1 MEPNQVGSVSL
12 NVEGWKIKT
21 REKRNNRMRI
31 QINLSKDE
39 AEAVRNFKEIF
50 GAQGVS
56 DDQFMHHVFMM
67 GLQTLDQQLQAQF
80 AEYVSANKEELAASG
95 ISVIENEDGGV
106 SLVEAEDQP
115 EA

>member
-1 MEPNQVGSVSL
+1 METDKLGSVSL
-12 NVEGWKIKT
+12 NVESWKIKT
-21 REKRNNRMRI
+21 RDKRNNRMRI

-67 GLQTLDQQLQAQF
+67 GLQALDSQLQQQF
-80 AEYVSANKEELAASG
+80 AEYVAANKEELAASG
-95 ISVIENEDGGV
+95 ITVIENEDGGV
-106 SLVEAEDQP
+106 SLVESEEEP